1 MVLILSLLCVGR
13 YGNAGQLA
21 GHRWPAAWP
30 TVAATAAAAVPAAAA
45 AFLLLL
51 RLLLRLVLVL
61 LRLQML
67 LSAAT
72 NDLQKSRHLQ
82 KPRHGAAQSGHKA
95 KIEVAPGAKKGAS

>member
-21 GHRWPAAWP
+21 GHRWLAAWP

-51 RLLLRLVLVL
+51 RLPLRLVLDAA
-61 LRLQML
+61 
-67 LSAAT
+67 LSCYACCAWVGT
-72 NDLQKSRHLQ
+72 GTLVS
-82 KPRHGAAQSGHKA
+82 
-95 KIEVAPGAKKGAS
+95 